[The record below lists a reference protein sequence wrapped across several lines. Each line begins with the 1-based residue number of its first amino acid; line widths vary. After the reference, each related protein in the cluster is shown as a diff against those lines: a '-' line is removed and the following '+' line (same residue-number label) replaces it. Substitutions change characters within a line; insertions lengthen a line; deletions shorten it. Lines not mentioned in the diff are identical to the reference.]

1 MTQINPLAGAIA
13 QTPHAQR
20 VASADR
26 DAQIRRAQKAVTTT
40 GHPDQPAAEYVEGAD
55 AISPVHDDS
64 HHDDPRKKKRKPHHD
79 AEPGATEMDDESP
92 PHIDIRA

>member
-1 MTQINPLAGAIA
+1 MTQINPLAGAVA

-26 DAQIRRAQKAVTTT
+26 DAQIRRAQQARTTT
-40 GHPDQPAAEYVEGAD
+40 DRPDEPAAEYVEGAD
-55 AISPVHDDS
+55 AVSAVHDDS
-64 HHDDPRKKKRKPHHD
+64 EHADPRKKKRTPHP
-79 AEPGATEMDDESP
+79 ASEAKEIVVDDESP

>member
-26 DAQIRRAQKAVTTT
+26 DAQIRRAQKARTTT
-40 GHPDQPAAEYVEGAD
+40 DRPDHPEAEYVEGAD

-79 AEPGATEMDDESP
+79 ADAELIESDEESP